1 MGKDAIDVF
10 TKTSTVELF
19 YNLLTP
25 EAKTRVKHIKEVPY
39 HEIKNYISKANIVV
53 LPSFVDEFPMTWLE
67 TLAME
72 KALVSSNIGWANEL
86 MVDNKT
92 GFTVNPKNH
101 KEFAE
106 RIIEL
111 LNDKQLCESF
121 GKEGRQRVIEKF
133 SAEKITNQ
141 NIEFY
146 KAVIN
151 K

>member
-1 MGKDAIDVF
+1 M
-10 TKTSTVELF
+10 
-19 YNLLTP
+19 
-25 EAKTRVKHIKEVPY
+25 
-39 HEIKNYISKANIVV
+39 
-53 LPSFVDEFPMTWLE
+53 
-67 TLAME
+67 
-72 KALVSSNIGWANEL
+72 SSNIGWANEL

-101 KEFAE
+101 EEFAE

-121 GKEGRQRVIEKF
+121 GKAGRQRVIEKF